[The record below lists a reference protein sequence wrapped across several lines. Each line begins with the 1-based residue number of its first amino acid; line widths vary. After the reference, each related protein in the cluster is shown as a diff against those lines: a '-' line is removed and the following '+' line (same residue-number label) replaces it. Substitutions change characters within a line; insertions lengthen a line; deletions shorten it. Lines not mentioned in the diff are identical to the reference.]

1 MGEIVR
7 EIILALLAL
16 SFTAAF
22 AGPQAAE
29 TPVKKKRHYAK
40 TYAAQS
46 SRVNGNGYYERIAE
60 KLPYG
65 SSRWW
70 HQMDFENRGG
80 R

>member
-1 MGEIVR
+1 MRRIV
-7 EIILALLAL
+7 LALVVL
-16 SFTAAF
+16 SFTAPF
-22 AGPQAAE
+22 AAPQAAE
-29 TPVKKKRHYAK
+29 TRVKKKRYDAK
-40 TYAAQS
+40 TNAAQS

>member
-1 MGEIVR
+1 MRRIVG
-7 EIILALLAL
+7 ALVAL
-16 SFTAAF
+16 SLTAVFSA
-22 AGPQAAE
+22 PQAAE
-29 TPVKKKRHYAK
+29 ARAKKKRYYSKA
-40 TYAAQS
+40 YAARS
-46 SRVNGNGYYERIAE
+46 SAVNGSGYYERIAD